1 MSGTPSCGRP
11 RFRDPLPGGALEVM
25 RGALPAPYDRG
36 MEHMT
41 VRLDPTP
48 DSEKVPVPKFD
59 FDRYE
64 RFYGTPPA
72 SPRYLL
78 APRQDIP
85 RPLAVQ
91 VSYTR
96 FEGAARE
103 SDVVVRFPAGHPAGR
118 AVTVAIPGDAADIT
132 DRLELVELTPVAPD
146 RTFGTVT
153 WEVTA
158 LLGNLAK
165 LLWVIGAEHELVAEH
180 LRDVTAQRNTETA
193 HGASLDLLG
202 LDLGAPRFPP
212 RPHTVDDAT
221 IALFHLDDVPPAGA
235 DGIPVPDAEVA
246 TVIDS
251 AAPPTP
257 VSPGRPGRNTG
268 ARSGRTGR
276 FAHAFGFGPDESLVT
291 VDDAPA
297 FALPATAALTV
308 EAVVRTELTTTTGA
322 VVAKRRK
329 LNTRADTGWALTVGT
344 FRGID
349 RNVRFSL
356 SDGSTAVEVFA
367 DRDLGDGAFHHIA
380 GVLSRADGTS
390 TVLLHLDGQEVA
402 RRILDP
408 PLGALTSSAEL
419 VIGRGTE
426 ARGDDDIP
434 AQYTGLI
441 EEVRVS
447 GTARGTFDPVTG
459 ESDEQYRRR
468 LRIFHRW
475 LLPTPDRLQA
485 AVNTAAGAIAAAP
498 ADPEPFVVRERG
510 DTVATGGLPLRVLPT
525 TLPVSQSLTAE
536 GEFGTPEE
544 ATVGTATRDEPD
556 FDPAWLISCPD
567 RPGLTFEDDGDGRR
581 TQLVVLRA
589 LDALLSR
596 LADLDRPADGD
607 PADPGE
613 PAARALHVLKA
624 YDPTSTGL
632 HGVGRAV
639 LLTHTPDI
647 SPARLGALAH
657 AAGFGWVLHTKEG
670 HIYAAQP
677 RGEVFRITTPATDES
692 PGPPDV
698 TVRGALELGVEP
710 DPSRL
715 TDAEIRWSVL
725 RSGAGDAAFRPRAP
739 GTLHA
744 LAAGDVW
751 VRVEVVRH
759 GHVAGGTRRIRIGL
773 SDTFLTAGRSITG
786 TGRLD
791 AGEAAAAGPPTDDFV
806 PGMLRT
812 RTDNLDRPPRL
823 VDYGDEPGN
832 RMMQRVTGDALDRLL
847 ALLAGTAG
855 ELEVLRSYLP
865 EDEGEPPPGDAGE
878 TDPDAALHAQGRALR
893 LRHTTLTAPAL
904 AARAFAAGFD
914 HIRVDPA
921 PPAAPDGP
929 ETVRVAVAAGEQL
942 TVTRP
947 SAAGAG
953 EAAAA
958 GHPVEVEA
966 GRSVQL
972 EAAPAAEP
980 AAACFAP
987 DGSQVFLA
995 EPGTHRITSF
1005 TLKPVAGRPAPVMRL
1020 GTSRRVDL
1028 FPGALA
1034 FGGGH
1039 LFVAHEPR
1047 GRVAVLNPAD
1057 LTPATTPPE
1066 ILCPLPTALATD
1078 DDRLYV
1084 GCGDKTLRAFT
1095 LTTGQPAGTLPLPAA
1110 PRSLV
1115 VAARSPSLYAV
1126 LDDGHWCRVERAT
1139 LALREKAD
1147 THDTGARAAA
1157 VTADGKKLYV
1167 ICPGADPVRDGVV
1180 RVYRPPDADPKAEID
1195 GFPAGA
1201 APAALSL
1208 SADGKP
1214 LFVVTEGSPPAV
1226 GRVHVVDVATDVR
1239 LPLVFSPGR
1248 GGTALAASPAGT
1260 PYPPCLVMAPRHG
1273 GTVLLADLAPLRED
1287 PPGPPRLDAELPLGT
1302 GTGEVLAWSA
1312 VPHGH
1317 GTAEPATPH
1326 APVCPILGRTPGRVM
1341 IRAAY
1346 LPGEGLR
1353 PYQCEIRLKP
1363 DLESNPDAA
1372 VTKEQYDVILNV
1384 LNWFHPLGVEC
1395 RTDHLRALAD
1405 LDPEGAEGPRLYT
1418 FPTYHVADPFSSPFI
1433 HLRKDDRHD

>member
-1 MSGTPSCGRP
+1 MSSTRSCGRP
-11 RFRDPLPGGALEVM
+11 RFRDPLPGGALAVM

-36 MEHMT
+36 MERMT
-41 VRLDPTP
+41 VVLDRAQG
-48 DSEKVPVPKFD
+48 SEKVPVPTFD
-59 FDRYE
+59 FDGYE
-64 RFYGTPPA
+64 RFYGTRPP

-78 APRQDIP
+78 APRQDIL

-96 FEGAARE
+96 SEEPAE
-103 SDVVVRFPAGHPAGR
+103 EPVVVRFPAGHPAGR
-118 AVTVAIPGDAADIT
+118 AMTVPIPGNADVT
-132 DRLELVELTPVAPD
+132 GRLELVELAPFAPD
-146 RTFGTVT
+146 RSFGTVT

-165 LLWVIGAEHELVAEH
+165 LLWTIGAEHELVAEH
-180 LRDVTAQRNTETA
+180 LRDVTAQRHTETA
-193 HGASLDLLG
+193 HGVSLDLLG

-221 IALFHLDDVPPAGA
+221 IALFHLDDVPPVGP
-235 DGIPVPDAEVA
+235 DGIPDPDAEVP
-246 TVIDS
+246 TVVDS

-257 VSPGRPGRNTG
+257 AGPGRPGRNTG

-276 FAHAFGFGPDESLVT
+276 FGHAFGFGPDKSLVT

-297 FALPATAALTV
+297 FALPATASLTV
-308 EAVVRTELTTTTGA
+308 EAVVRTDRTTTTGA

-329 LNTRADTGWALTVGT
+329 LNTRADAGWALTVGT

-356 SDGSTAVEVFA
+356 SDGTTAVEVFA

-380 GVLSRADGTS
+380 GALSRADGTA
-390 TVLLHLDGQEVA
+390 TVLLHVDGKEVA
-402 RRILDP
+402 RKLLDA
-408 PLGALTSSAEL
+408 PLGALTSPAEL

-426 ARGDDDIP
+426 AGGDGDIT

-447 GTARGTFDPVTG
+447 GTARDTFAPVTG

-468 LRIFHRW
+468 LRIFHSW

-485 AVNTAAGAIAAAP
+485 AVNTVAGAIAAAP
-498 ADPEPFVVRERG
+498 TDPEPFVVREG
-510 DTVATGGLPLRVLPT
+510 GGTVATGGLPLRVLPA
-525 TLPVSQSLTAE
+525 TLPVGQSLTAE

-544 ATVGTATRDEPD
+544 ATVGTAARDEPD

-581 TQLVVLRA
+581 IQLVVLNA
-589 LDALLSR
+589 LDDLLGR
-596 LADLDRPADGD
+596 LADQDRPADGD
-607 PADPGE
+607 PADP
-613 PAARALHVLKA
+613 AAPALHVLKA
-624 YDPTSTGL
+624 YDPTATGL

-657 AAGFGWVLHTKEG
+657 AAGFAWVRHTKEG
-670 HIYAAQP
+670 HIYASQP
-677 RGEVFRITTPATDES
+677 RGEVFRITTPATDAS

-698 TVRGALELGVEP
+698 TVGGALELGVEP

-715 TDAEIRWSVL
+715 TDAEIRWSIL

-744 LAAGDVW
+744 LAAGDVH

-759 GHVAGGTRRIRIGL
+759 GHVAGGTRRIRIGP
-773 SDTFLTAGRSITG
+773 SDTFLTAGRSISG

-791 AGEAAAAGPPTDDFV
+791 AGEDAAAGPPTDDFD
-806 PGMLRT
+806 PGMLRV
-812 RTDNLDRPPRL
+812 RTDDLGPAPRL
-823 VDYGDEPGN
+823 VDYRDEPGN
-832 RMMQRVTGDALDRLL
+832 RLMQRVTGDALDRLL
-847 ALLAGTAG
+847 ALLKDTAGT
-855 ELEVLRSYLP
+855 LEVHRSYLP
-865 EDEGEPPPGDAGE
+865 EDEGEPPPDDA
-878 TDPDAALHAQGRALR
+878 DDALHTQGRALR

-921 PPAAPDGP
+921 PPTDPDGP

-942 TVTRP
+942 AVTRP
-947 SAAGAG
+947 NAAGAG
-953 EAAAA
+953 EQPAPGAVVE
-958 GHPVEVEA
+958 PVEVEA
-966 GRSVQL
+966 GKSVL
-972 EAAPAAEP
+972 VEAAPAADP

-987 DGSQVFLA
+987 DGAQVFLA

-1005 TLKPVAGRPAPVMRL
+1005 TLEPAAGRPAPEMRL
-1020 GTSRRVDL
+1020 GTSHRVDL

-1039 LFVAHEPR
+1039 LFVAHAPR
-1047 GRVAVLNPAD
+1047 DRVAVLNPAD

-1066 ILCPLPTALATD
+1066 IPCPRPTALAAD
-1078 DDRLYV
+1078 ADRLYV

-1095 LTTGQPAGTLPLPAA
+1095 LTTGQAAGTLSLPAA

-1115 VAARSPSLYAV
+1115 VAAGSPSLFAV

-1139 LALREKAD
+1139 LTLREKAD

-1167 ICPGADPVRDGVV
+1167 ICPGADPDRDGTV
-1180 RVYRPPDADPKAEID
+1180 RVYRPPDADPTAEI
-1195 GFPAGA
+1195 GGLPAGA

-1208 SADGKP
+1208 SGDGKL
-1214 LFVVTEGSPPAV
+1214 LFVATEGAAQAV

-1273 GTVLLADLAPLRED
+1273 GTVLLAGLAPLRAD

-1302 GTGEVLAWSA
+1302 GAGEVLAWSV
-1312 VPHGH
+1312 VPYGH
-1317 GTAEPATPH
+1317 GTAEPVTPH
-1326 APVCPILGRTPGRVM
+1326 APVCGVLGRTPGRGM

-1353 PYQCEIRLKP
+1353 PYQCELRLKTE
-1363 DLESNPDAA
+1363 LESNPDAA
-1372 VTKEQYDVILNV
+1372 VTKEQYDLILNV

-1395 RTDHLRALAD
+1395 RTDRLRALAD
-1405 LDPEGAEGPRLYT
+1405 LDPEGAERPRLYT

>member
-1 MSGTPSCGRP
+1 MSTTRSCGRP
-11 RFRDPLPGGALEVM
+11 RFRDPLPGGALAVM
-25 RGALPAPYDRG
+25 GGALPAPYDRG
-36 MEHMT
+36 MERMT
-41 VRLDPTP
+41 VVLDAAP
-48 DSEKVPVPKFD
+48 DSKVVPVPEFD

-64 RFYGTPPA
+64 RFYGRPPA

-85 RPLAVQ
+85 RALAVQ

-96 FEGAARE
+96 FEGATQEFA
-103 SDVVVRFPAGHPAGR
+103 VVRFPAGHPAGR
-118 AVTVAIPGDAADIT
+118 AVTVPIPGDAADIT
-132 DRLELVELTPVAPD
+132 DQLELGELTPVAPA

-165 LLWVIGAEHELVAEH
+165 LLWIVGAEHELVAEH
-180 LRDVTAQRNTETA
+180 LRDVTAQRHTETA
-193 HGASLDLLG
+193 HGVSLDLLG

-221 IALFHLDDVPPAGA
+221 IALFHLDDVPPVGP
-235 DGIPVPDAEVA
+235 DEIPDPDAEVA
-246 TVIDS
+246 TVVDS
-251 AAPPTP
+251 AAP
-257 VSPGRPGRNTG
+257 GRQGRNTG
-268 ARSGRTGR
+268 ARSGRAGR
-276 FAHAFGFGPDESLVT
+276 FAHAFGFGPDKSQVT
-291 VDDAPA
+291 VADAPA

-308 EAVVRTELTTTTGA
+308 EAVVRTDRTTTTGA

-356 SDGSTAVEVFA
+356 SDGSTEVEVFA

-380 GVLSRADGTS
+380 GALSRADGTS
-390 TVLLHLDGQEVA
+390 TVLLHVDGKEVA
-402 RRILDP
+402 RQALAA

-426 ARGDDDIP
+426 AGGDVDTA
-434 AQYTGLI
+434 AQFSGLI

-447 GTARGTFDPVTG
+447 GTARDTFDPVTG

-498 ADPEPFVVRERG
+498 ADPEPFVVRERS
-510 DTVATGGLPLRVLPT
+510 DTVATGGLSVRVLPA
-525 TLPVSQSLTAE
+525 TLPVGQSLTAE

-544 ATVGTATRDEPD
+544 ATVGTAARDEPD

-567 RPGLTFEDDGDGRR
+567 RPGLTFEDDDDGRLM
-581 TQLVVLRA
+581 QLVVFRS
-589 LDALLSR
+589 LDALLGR

-607 PADPGE
+607 PAE
-613 PAARALHVLKA
+613 PAVRALHVLNA
-624 YDPTSTGL
+624 YDPASTGL

-647 SPARLGALAH
+647 GPARLGALAH

-670 HIYAAQP
+670 HVYAAQP
-677 RGEVFRITTPATDES
+677 RGEVFRITPPATDEF
-692 PGPPDV
+692 PDPPDV
-698 TVRGALELGVEP
+698 TVGGVLDLGVEP
-710 DPSRL
+710 DPSRF

-725 RSGAGDAAFRPRAP
+725 RSGAGDAVFRPRAP

-744 LAAGDVW
+744 VAAGDVW
-751 VRVEVVRH
+751 VRVEVVRN

-773 SDTFLTAGRSITG
+773 SDTSLTAGRSISG

-791 AGEAAAAGPPTDDFV
+791 AGEAAAAGQPTDDFD
-806 PGMLRT
+806 PGMLRV
-812 RTDNLDRPPRL
+812 RTDDLRRPPRL

-832 RMMQRVTGDALDRLL
+832 RMMQGVTGEALDRLL
-847 ALLAGTAG
+847 ALLEDTDGK
-855 ELEVLRSYLP
+855 LVVLRSYLP
-865 EDEGEPPPGDAGE
+865 KDEDEPPPGDAGE

-921 PPAAPDGP
+921 PPAEPDGP

-942 TVTRP
+942 TVSRP
-947 SAAGAG
+947 RAAGAG
-953 EAAAA
+953 EPAQGAA
-958 GHPVEVEA
+958 GEPVEVEA
-966 GRSVQL
+966 GKSVVV

-980 AAACFAP
+980 AVACFAP
-987 DGSQVFLA
+987 DGAQVFLA
-995 EPGTHRITSF
+995 EPGTHRVTSF
-1005 TLKPVAGRPAPVMRL
+1005 KLTPVAGRPAPGMRL
-1020 GTSRRVDL
+1020 VTSRRVDL

-1078 DDRLYV
+1078 ADRLYV
-1084 GCGDKTLRAFT
+1084 GCGDKTLRAFA
-1095 LTTGQPAGTLPLPAA
+1095 LTTGQPAGTLSLPAA
-1110 PRSLV
+1110 PRSLM
-1115 VAARSPSLYAV
+1115 VAAGSPSLYAV

-1139 LALREKAD
+1139 LTLRENAD
-1147 THDTGARAAA
+1147 THDTDARAAA

-1167 ICPGADPVRDGVV
+1167 ICPGADPDRDGTV
-1180 RVYRPPDADPKAEID
+1180 RVYRPPDADPKAEIV
-1195 GFPAGA
+1195 GFPVGA

-1208 SADGKP
+1208 SGDGK
-1214 LFVVTEGSPPAV
+1214 LLYVATEGSPSVV
-1226 GRVHVVDVATDVR
+1226 GRVHLVDVATDIR

-1248 GGTALAASPAGT
+1248 GGTALAASPAGA

-1317 GTAEPATPH
+1317 GTAEPVTPH
-1326 APVCPILGRTPGRVM
+1326 APVSAVLGRTPGRVM
-1341 IRAAY
+1341 LRAAY

-1363 DLESNPDAA
+1363 ELESNPDAA
-1372 VTKEQYDVILNV
+1372 ITKEQYDLILNV

-1433 HLRKDDRHD
+1433 HLRKEDRHD

>member
-1 MSGTPSCGRP
+1 MSSPRSCGRP
-11 RFRDPLPGGALEVM
+11 RFRDPLPGGALAVM

-36 MEHMT
+36 MERMT
-41 VRLDPTP
+41 VVLDRAQG
-48 DSEKVPVPKFD
+48 SENVPVPKFD

-96 FEGAARE
+96 SKVPAEE
-103 SDVVVRFPAGHPAGR
+103 PVVVRFPAGHPAGR
-118 AVTVAIPGDAADIT
+118 AVTVPIPGNADVT
-132 DRLELVELTPVAPD
+132 DQLELVELAPFPPD
-146 RTFGTVT
+146 RSFGTVT

-165 LLWVIGAEHELVAEH
+165 LLWIIGAEHELVAEH

-193 HGASLDLLG
+193 HGVSLDLLG

-212 RPHTVDDAT
+212 RPHTVDAAT
-221 IALFHLDDVPPAGA
+221 VALFHLDDVPPAGP
-235 DGIPVPDAEVA
+235 DGIPDPDDEVT
-246 TVIDS
+246 TVVDS
-251 AAPPTP
+251 AAP
-257 VSPGRPGRNTG
+257 GRQGRNTG

-276 FAHAFGFGPDESLVT
+276 FAHAFGFGPDKSLVT
-291 VDDAPA
+291 VDDDPA
-297 FALPATAALTV
+297 FALPATAAFTV
-308 EAVVRTELTTTTGA
+308 EAVVRTDPATTTGA
-322 VVAKRRK
+322 VVAKRHK
-329 LNTRADTGWALTVGT
+329 LNTPADAGWALTVGT

-356 SDGSTAVEVFA
+356 SDGSTEVEVFA

-380 GVLSRADGTS
+380 GALSREDGTC
-390 TVLLHLDGQEVA
+390 TVLLHVDGKEVA
-402 RRILDP
+402 RQPHKP
-408 PLGALTSSAEL
+408 PLGALTSPAEL

-426 ARGDDDIP
+426 AQGDDDIT

-447 GTARGTFDPVTG
+447 GTARDTFDPVTG

-475 LLPTPDRLQA
+475 LLPTPDGLQA
-485 AVNTAAGAIAAAP
+485 AVNAAAGAIAAAP
-498 ADPEPFVVRERG
+498 ADPDPFVVREAG
-510 DTVATGGLPLRVLPT
+510 ATVATGGLPLRVLPT
-525 TLPVSQSLTAE
+525 TLPVGQSLTAE

-544 ATVGTATRDEPD
+544 ATVGTAARDEPD

-596 LADLDRPADGD
+596 LADLDPPADG
-607 PADPGE
+607 DPGE

-647 SPARLGALAH
+647 GPARLGALAH

-677 RGEVFRITTPATDES
+677 RGEVFRITTPATDET

-698 TVRGALELGVEP
+698 AVGGALALGVEP

-725 RSGAGDAAFRPRAP
+725 RSGAGNAAFPPRAP

-759 GHVAGGTRRIRIGL
+759 GHVASGTRRIRIGL
-773 SDTFLTAGRSITG
+773 SDTSLTAGRSISG

-791 AGEAAAAGPPTDDFV
+791 AGEAAAAGPPTDDFD
-806 PGMLRT
+806 PDMLRV
-812 RTDNLDRPPRL
+812 RTDDLEQPPRL
-823 VDYGDEPGN
+823 VDYRDEPGN
-832 RMMQRVTGDALDRLL
+832 RMMQRVTGEALDRLL

-855 ELEVLRSYLP
+855 KLEVLRSYVP
-865 EDEGEPPPGDAGE
+865 QDEGEPPPADAGE

-921 PPAAPDGP
+921 PPAEPDEP
-929 ETVRVAVAAGEQL
+929 ETARVAVAAGEQL
-942 TVTRP
+942 AVTRP

-953 EAAAA
+953 EPAPGAA
-958 GHPVEVEA
+958 GDPVEVEA
-966 GRSVQL
+966 GKSVL
-972 EAAPAAEP
+972 VAAAPAAEP

-1005 TLKPVAGRPAPVMRL
+1005 TLEAHTGRPAPEMRL
-1020 GTSRRVDL
+1020 DTSRRVDL

-1039 LFVAHEPR
+1039 LFVAHQPR

-1078 DDRLYV
+1078 ADRLYV
-1084 GCGDKTLRAFT
+1084 GCGDKTLRAFA
-1095 LTTGQPAGTLPLPAA
+1095 LTTGQPEGTLSLPAA

-1115 VAARSPSLYAV
+1115 VAAGSPSLYAV
-1126 LDDGHWCRVERAT
+1126 LDDGQWCRVERAT
-1139 LALREKAD
+1139 LILREKAD

-1167 ICPGADPVRDGVV
+1167 ICPGADPDRDGAV

-1195 GFPAGA
+1195 GFPADA

-1208 SADGKP
+1208 SGDGKL
-1214 LFVVTEGSPPAV
+1214 LFVATEGAPPAV
-1226 GRVHVVDVATDVR
+1226 GRVHVVDVATGVR

-1260 PYPPCLVMAPRHG
+1260 PYPPCLVTAPRHG
-1273 GTVLLADLAPLRED
+1273 GTVLLADLAPLRQD

-1312 VPHGH
+1312 VPHGR
-1317 GTAEPATPH
+1317 GTAEPVTPH
-1326 APVCPILGRTPGRVM
+1326 APVSAVLGRTPGRVM

-1372 VTKEQYDVILNV
+1372 VTKEQYDLILNV

-1405 LDPEGAEGPRLYT
+1405 IDPEGEEGPRLYT
-1418 FPTYHVADPFSSPFI
+1418 FPTYHVTDPFSSPFI